1 MKTYLLGTRGSDLAL
16 TQSNWVA
23 TRLREVGLNVEIMP
37 ITTSGDRTR
46 KPLALLGGVGVFAA
60 ALREAIADGTCDF
73 AVHSMKDLPT
83 APVAGLTIAAVPERE
98 DPADVLI
105 LRPGLS
111 RLPEGAMVGT
121 GSPRRAAQLRAL
133 YPGVRIA
140 DLRGNVPTRIARA
153 DTDDLDAVVL
163 AASGLHR
170 LGWPR
175 DGGVLSQLLGCRRV
189 VSLPLLPA
197 AAQGALAVETRRE
210 LLAADEDFAAAMRAI
225 SCADTF
231 AAASAER
238 GVLAALEAGCA
249 APVGALA
256 TRTDNQLC
264 LTAGVF
270 GLDGQHSVR
279 CEQSVALPA
288 TPEEAA
294 RLGRAVAD
302 ELLERGAGKVAN
314 LAAKLPGGRTDAI
327 PAHAPTDTGPLAGR
341 LIFVPRSGDDAIVDA
356 IRAAGAAVVATEVIE
371 SLPLAF
377 DEEAVAEQL
386 ATGHYSVVALTSA
399 RTVAHLPQRIVTALR
414 ESGAEVAC
422 VGPATASAATAA
434 GLQVRIVGTHDAV
447 ALASE
452 IGAGSG
458 QVWLPCSALAK
469 PTLARELEA
478 RGWQVTR
485 SDIYTMRPTDQL
497 DSDIASAFHRGQ
509 FDAIVITSGSV
520 ARALVERVGH
530 AGPGTAVVTIGEP
543 SATAVRA
550 GGGIVA
556 AIAPAPT
563 PAGIVQ
569 ALATAFSAMPGK

>member
-1 MKTYLLGTRGSDLAL
+1 MKRYLLGTRGSDLAV
-16 TQSNWVA
+16 TQSQWVA
-23 TRLREVGLNVEIMP
+23 SRLQAVGLSVEIMP

-60 ALREAIADGTCDF
+60 ALREAIADGSCDF

-83 APVAGLTIAAVPERE
+83 APVAGLTIAAVPTRE

-105 LRPGLS
+105 LRPGLAK
-111 RLPEGAMVGT
+111 LPEGAMVGT
-121 GSPRRAAQLRAL
+121 GSPRRAAQLRAH

-153 DTDDLDAVVL
+153 DSGDLDAVVL

-170 LGWPR
+170 LGWPG
-175 DGGVLSQLLGCRRV
+175 DSGVLSELLAARTV
-189 VSLPLLPA
+189 ISLPLLPA
-197 AAQGALAVETRRE
+197 AAQGALAVETRSE
-210 LLAADEDFAAAMRAI
+210 LLETDADFAAAMRAI

-256 TRTDNQLC
+256 TRKDNQLC
-264 LTAGVF
+264 LSAGVF
-270 GLDGQHSVR
+270 GLDGSRAVTA
-279 CEQSVALPA
+279 EQSVALPA
-288 TPEEAA
+288 TPAEAA
-294 RLGRAVAD
+294 ELGRAVAG
-302 ELLERGAGKVAN
+302 ELLNRGAGEVAN

-341 LIFVPRSGDDAIVDA
+341 LIFVPRSGDDAIVRA
-356 IRAAGAAVVATEVIE
+356 IRAAGGAVVATEVTE

-377 DEEAVAEQL
+377 DDQQVAEQL
-386 ATGHYSVVALTSA
+386 ADGAYQLVALTSA
-399 RTVAHLPQRIVTALR
+399 RTVAHLPTPIITALS
-414 ESGAEVAC
+414 EGGVQVAC
-422 VGPATASAATAA
+422 VGPATANAAKAA

-447 ALASE
+447 ALANA
-452 IGAGSG
+452 IGPGSG
-458 QVWLPCSALAK
+458 RVWLPCSALAK
-469 PTLARELEA
+469 PTLARELENL
-478 RGWQVTR
+478 GWQVTR

-520 ARALVERVGH
+520 ARALVQRVGH

-543 SATAVRA
+543 SAKAVRA

-556 AIAPAPT
+556 AIAPEPT

-569 ALATAFSAMPGK
+569 ALSAALVSMPGK